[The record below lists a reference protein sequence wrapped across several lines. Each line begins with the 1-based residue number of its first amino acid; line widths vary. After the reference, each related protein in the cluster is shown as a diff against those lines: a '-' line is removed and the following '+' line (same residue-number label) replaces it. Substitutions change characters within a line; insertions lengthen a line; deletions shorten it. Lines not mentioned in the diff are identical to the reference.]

1 MRRRLVSAPLVS
13 SLKNPRFLKL
23 WAGQCVSALGDR
35 FTQLAL
41 LSLVMMADT
50 SWEQAKLDFCAFLP
64 FLAGPFVGVLVDRSS
79 RKRLM
84 VGADLVRAALVLAL
98 FAFGL
103 KAGANFSGIYPLL
116 FAMGLMTAVFSTSK
130 SASLPDLCA
139 PTQVLP
145 SAALLAA
152 TGVAGTA
159 LGGVLGGWI
168 VDHWGFRACLVI
180 DAITFVV
187 SAASVAWIAF
197 PPAPERTLTDPGQVL
212 ADLRKGF
219 QEIRRNPELIKIC
232 SFLFIFWFTAN
243 SVKVVSPN
251 FGKEVLGLGSG
262 DMTSLGKILAV
273 AGIGLLAGAGV
284 TAVAGHRI
292 QRRAA
297 YFVASAGMGLSIFGL
312 ASTHTMT
319 GALAFLFLAGFSGG
333 TLVSR
338 IDADILKVIDPGI
351 RGRVFGA
358 NAVVFAVALLSP
370 LLPIG
375 WLTKHMAA
383 VDILRILATL
393 LTGLGAI
400 VGVRLLRDLKAGKPL
415 VLPP

>member
-1 MRRRLVSAPLVS
+1 MPSPLGDA
-13 SLKNPRFLKL
+13 LKNPRFLKL

-64 FLAGPFVGVLVDRSS
+64 FLAGPFVGVLVDRAS
-79 RKRLM
+79 RKWLM
-84 VGADLVRAALVLAL
+84 IGADLARAGLVLAI

-103 KAGANFSGIYPLL
+103 REGADLSGTYPLL

-130 SASLPDLCA
+130 SASLPDLCD
-139 PTQVLP
+139 PPQILP
-145 SAALLAA
+145 SGALLAA
-152 TGVAGTA
+152 TGVTATA
-159 LGGVLGGWI
+159 LGGILGGWI
-168 VDHWGFRACLVI
+168 VDHWGFRACLGL
-180 DAITFVV
+180 DAFTFVV

-197 PPAPERTLTDPGQVL
+197 PPRASRHVAGVGAVL
-212 ADLRKGF
+212 GDLREGF
-219 QEIRRNPELIKIC
+219 REIRRNPELVKIC

-251 FGKEVLGLGSG
+251 FGKEVLGLGAG
-262 DMTSLGKILAV
+262 NMTALGKILAV
-273 AGIGLLAGAGV
+273 AGIGLLAGAGA

-292 QRRAA
+292 HRRAA
-297 YFVASAGMGLSIFGL
+297 YLLASAGMGLSIFAL
-312 ASTHTMT
+312 AATHTMA
-319 GALAFLFLAGFSGG
+319 GALVFLFLAGFSGG

-375 WLTKHMAA
+375 WLTRHMDA
-383 VDILRILATL
+383 VTILRMLAAL
-393 LTGLGAI
+393 LTGLGAL
-400 VGVRLLRDLKAGKPL
+400 VGVRLLGDLKAGKPL

>member
-1 MRRRLVSAPLVS
+1 MSSPLVSA
-13 SLKNPRFLKL
+13 LKNPRFLKL
-23 WAGQCVSALGDR
+23 WAGQCISALGDR

-64 FLAGPFVGVLVDRSS
+64 FLAGPFVGVLVDRAS
-79 RKRLM
+79 RKWLM
-84 VGADLVRAALVLAL
+84 VGADLARAALVLAI

-103 KAGANFSGIYPLL
+103 REGADLSGTYPLL

-130 SASLPDLCA
+130 SASLPDLCEA
-139 PTQVLP
+139 PQVLP

-152 TGVAGTA
+152 TGVTATA

-168 VDHWGFRACLVI
+168 VDHWGFRACLGL
-180 DAITFVV
+180 DALTFVV

-197 PPAPERTLTDPGQVL
+197 PPAKARTLTDPGQVL

-219 QEIRRNPELIKIC
+219 YEIRHNPELIKIC

-251 FGKEVLGLGSG
+251 FGKEVLGLGAG

-273 AGIGLLAGAGV
+273 AGIGLLAGAGA
-284 TAVAGHRI
+284 TAVAGHRVH
-292 QRRAA
+292 RRVA
-297 YFVASAGMGLSIFGL
+297 YLVASAGMGLSIFAL
-312 ASTHTMT
+312 AATHTMT
-319 GALAFLFLAGFSGG
+319 GALACLFLAGFSGG

-338 IDADILKVIDPGI
+338 IDADILKVIDPAI

-375 WLTKHMAA
+375 WLTKHMDA
-383 VDILRILATL
+383 VTILRMLATL

-400 VGVRLLRDLKAGKPL
+400 VGIRLLGDLRAGSRL